1 MGVQGI
7 PAVIVVDSSGE
18 ILTKDGRSE
27 ILNLGVQAFKVKKFE
42 EAEFT
47 TKKVQFWTKLNY
59 VIAHLLLVEI
69 KSFSQRCAWRRNE
82 SNNVNIQ

>member
-27 ILNLGVQAFKVKKFE
+27 ILNLGVQAFKVNKFE
-42 EAEFT
+42 NPEFK
-47 TKKVQFWTKLNY
+47 TKKLYHLNQT
-59 VIAHLLLVEI
+59 LLFML
-69 KSFSQRCAWRRNE
+69 
-82 SNNVNIQ
+82 

>member
-27 ILNLGVQAFKVKKFE
+27 ILNLGVQAFKVC
-42 EAEFT
+42 
-47 TKKVQFWTKLNY
+47 
-59 VIAHLLLVEI
+59 
-69 KSFSQRCAWRRNE
+69 SG
-82 SNNVNIQ
+82 